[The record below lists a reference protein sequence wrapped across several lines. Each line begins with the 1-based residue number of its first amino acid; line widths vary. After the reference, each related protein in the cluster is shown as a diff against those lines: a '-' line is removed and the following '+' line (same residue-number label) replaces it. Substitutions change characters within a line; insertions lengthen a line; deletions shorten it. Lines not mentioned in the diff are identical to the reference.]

1 MAARPC
7 PRHATIRPPRNAR
20 RHSKNIA
27 LPNDIPMNFALILFL
42 LTLATG
48 VLWLLDMAVFRRRRT
63 AGLAAALTSFDDR
76 NRAALA
82 ANGAAVLAERAQL
95 EERLLRQPAWVEYA
109 ASFFPVLLVV
119 FMLRSFVAE
128 PFKIPSSSMRPT
140 LEVGDF
146 ILVNKF
152 IYGLRLPIVET
163 KIVSLSDPKR
173 GDVVVFRYPLNPS
186 QDFIKRVIG
195 VGGDV
200 VTYQDKTL
208 TVNGKPLPQV
218 PDGTYS
224 YLENMRFET
233 LDRMSVTADS
243 GEGTRSYTIG
253 VNPRVPAV
261 NPQAV
266 RPFPGRENCDYNERG
281 FTCKVPSGHYLMMG
295 DNRDNSDDSRYWG
308 FVPDDHIRGK
318 AFFIWW
324 NWDDISALAFK
335 RVGSGIR

>member
-1 MAARPC
+1 
-7 PRHATIRPPRNAR
+7 
-20 RHSKNIA
+20 
-27 LPNDIPMNFALILFL
+27 MNFALILFL
-42 LTLATG
+42 LTLVTG
-48 VLWLLDMAVFRRRRT
+48 VLWLLDTVVFKKRRQ
-63 AGLAAALTSFDDR
+63 
-76 NRAALA
+76 AALA
-82 ANGAAVLAERAQL
+82 TALSEFDQKNNASLAGNAAAVQAERAQL
-95 EERLLRQPAWVEYA
+95 EERFTRQPAWVEYA

-152 IYGLRLPIVET
+152 VYGLRLPIVES
-163 KIVSLSDPKR
+163 KIVQMSDPKR

-200 VTYQDKTL
+200 VTYQDKKL
-208 TVNGKPLPQV
+208 TVNGQELSQV
-218 PDGTYS
+218 ADGTYS
-224 YLENMRFET
+224 YLENLRFET
-233 LDRMSVTADS
+233 LDRMLVTANS
-243 GEGTRSYTIG
+243 TEGPRSYTIG
-253 VNPRVPAV
+253 VNPRATPV

-281 FTCKVPSGHYLMMG
+281 FTCKVPAGQYLMMG

-318 AFFIWW
+318 AFFIWF
-324 NWDDISALAFK
+324 NWDDISGLAFK
-335 RVGSGIR
+335 RIGSSIH

>member
-1 MAARPC
+1 
-7 PRHATIRPPRNAR
+7 
-20 RHSKNIA
+20 
-27 LPNDIPMNFALILFL
+27 MNFALILFL

-48 VLWLLDMAVFRRRRT
+48 VLWLLDVGVFRKRRRT
-63 AGLAAALTSFDDR
+63 VLAAEFAAFDKR
-76 NRAALA
+76 NQVLLA
-82 ANGAAVLAERAQL
+82 THEGAVLAERAQL

-119 FMLRSFVAE
+119 FLLRSFVAE

-152 IYGLRLPIVET
+152 VYGLRLPIIES
-163 KIVSLSDPKR
+163 KIVPTSDPKR

-200 VTYQDKTL
+200 VTYQDKKL
-208 TVNGKPLPQV
+208 EVNGRPLPQV

-233 LDRMSVTADS
+233 LDRMLVTPDAF
-243 GEGTRSYTIG
+243 EGPHPYTIG
-253 VNPRVPAV
+253 LNPRAPPV

-281 FTCKVPSGHYLMMG
+281 FTCKVPPGHYLMMG

-324 NWDDISALAFK
+324 NWDDLSSLAFK

>member
-1 MAARPC
+1 
-7 PRHATIRPPRNAR
+7 
-20 RHSKNIA
+20 
-27 LPNDIPMNFALILFL
+27 MNFALILFL

-48 VLWLLDMAVFRRRRT
+48 VLWLVDVVVFRKRRQKV
-63 AGLAAALTSFDDR
+63 LAT
-76 NRAALA
+76 ALA
-82 ANGAAVLAERAQL
+82 EFDRKNPSGPDVDAGAVRNEREQL

-119 FMLRSFVAE
+119 FMLRSFVVE

-152 IYGLRLPIVET
+152 IYGLRLPIIES
-163 KIVSLSDPKR
+163 KIIPISDPKR

-186 QDFIKRVIG
+186 QDFIKRVVG

-200 VTYQDKTL
+200 VTYRDKKL
-208 TVNGKPLPQV
+208 TVNGNDLPQV
-218 PDGTYS
+218 ADGTYG

-233 LDRMSVTADS
+233 LEQSLVTADTGS
-243 GEGTRSYTIG
+243 GPHTYTIG
-253 VNPRVPAV
+253 VNPHVPAV

-281 FTCKVPSGHYLMMG
+281 FTCKVPAGQYLMMG

-324 NWDDISALAFK
+324 NWDDLSSFAFK
-335 RVGSGIR
+335 RVGSSIR